1 MRGARTQLSKRQ
13 APKLLV
19 LPVLAVALAVPVN
32 PALAARGHVRHEAHR
47 GRVTITPAPHGRDG
61 GRHTEVWKGR
71 KVG

>member
-1 MRGARTQLSKRQ
+1 MPGAITQLSKRL

-32 PALAARGHVRHEAHR
+32 PALAAHGHLSHEAHR
-47 GRVTITPAPHGRDG
+47 SHVTVTRRGHGEHRKCADIC
-61 GRHTEVWKGR
+61 KGR